1 MSLDHY
7 YSSFIKSGVIESINY
22 EKFNLYLLTHHS
34 ASIEGST
41 LTEIETQ
48 LLLDE
53 DITPKGKPLEHSLMV
68 KDHYQALNFVIS
80 QAKAK
85 RAITADFIK
94 EVAALVN
101 KTTGSVTNT
110 VLGSFD
116 DSKGDYRL
124 SNARAGNEYFMTYDK
139 IAVNV
144 ENLCE
149 SLNKK
154 IKQVKGFKD
163 IYNLSFDAHYYLV
176 TIHPFGD
183 GNGRASRLLM
193 NYIQAC
199 HDQPLCL
206 VFAEDKA
213 AYIEALKASRKKKSL
228 SHIREFMNDQLV
240 KYFKKELDAFQAKS
254 KGISFVF

>member
-1 MSLDHY
+1 MSLDRY
-7 YSSFIKSGVIESINY
+7 YSSFIKSGVIESIDY

-53 DITPKGKPLEHSLMV
+53 GITPKGKPLEHSLMV
-68 KDHYQALNFVIS
+68 KDHYEALEFVLS
-80 QAKAK
+80 QAKVK
-85 RAITADFIK
+85 KVITPELIK
-94 EVAALVN
+94 EIAAIVN
-101 KTTGSVTNT
+101 KSTGSITNT
-110 VLGSFD
+110 ALGSFD

-149 SLNKK
+149 SLNK
-154 IKQVKGFKD
+154 QVKHIKGYGEV
-163 IYNLSFDAHYYLV
+163 YNLSFNAQYYLV

-183 GNGRASRLLM
+183 GNGRTSRLLM
-193 NYIQAC
+193 NYIQAY
-199 HDQPLCL
+199 HHQPLCP
-206 VFAEDKA
+206 VFAEDKV
-213 AYIEALKASRKKKSL
+213 AYIKALKASRKNDSL
-228 SHIREFMNDQLV
+228 SHVRDFMNEQLV
-240 KYFKKELDAFQAKS
+240 KYFKKELDAFQSKS